1 MHIVRRRRWIRRE
14 KKERSC
20 KDSRIYCT
28 TFKLLISLE
37 RKIIVILRKLQAYPS
52 TTGRNSWNCAGIGR
66 NTPLLGEDLLGQNNE
81 ISNFCRHSS
90 YYLPV
95 AQKHKLHSVLTRF
108 TRRGGGGCYYIIT
121 VCSGPQPLCS
131 YRIYV
136 FCTWIGVSE
145 VVRRVQLQSHS
156 AEAPSKRVLFCAGTQ
171 TPLNISRRRWMMIPL
186 W

>member
-108 TRRGGGGCYYIIT
+108 TRRGGDVIT
-121 VCSGPQPLCS
+121 LLQCVPGLSPSVVIVFMCFAHELEWVKLCAVYNYKAIQRKHLAKGFYFARGHKPL
-131 YRIYV
+131 
-136 FCTWIGVSE
+136 
-145 VVRRVQLQSHS
+145 
-156 AEAPSKRVLFCAGTQ
+156 
-171 TPLNISRRRWMMIPL
+171 
-186 W
+186 